1 MPRRGAKV
9 TVKFVTQ
16 NLRGLKTETRLE
28 ELFAYVQRSGVFAA
42 CVQET
47 WRPDS
52 EQLQNGPCLLLCTGL
67 KSEQLRG
74 KRGSQG
80 VGIVLSSAAVDCW
93 KLGGC
98 ELHEDL
104 GARVIAARLVAKD
117 KDNKDVG
124 IFLVSAYAPV
134 STASDEEWQDYY
146 ERLQECIDRR
156 RPQDILLIGSDC
168 NSSIGTSLSK
178 ESTVVGSF
186 GLQHMNQSGRRLI
199 NFLAVNNMSAVST
212 YFPKEIM
219 ALGGILEASVSISL
233 ITF

>member
-52 EQLQNGPCLLLCTGL
+52 EQLHNGPCLLLCTGL
-67 KSEQLRG
+67 KSEQLKG

-98 ELHEDL
+98 DLHEDL
-104 GARVIAARLVAKD
+104 AARLV
-117 KDNKDVG
+117 
-124 IFLVSAYAPV
+124 
-134 STASDEEWQDYY
+134 SD
-146 ERLQECIDRR
+146 
-156 RPQDILLIGSDC
+156 
-168 NSSIGTSLSK
+168 
-178 ESTVVGSF
+178 
-186 GLQHMNQSGRRLI
+186 
-199 NFLAVNNMSAVST
+199 
-212 YFPKEIM
+212 
-219 ALGGILEASVSISL
+219 
-233 ITF
+233 